1 MRLNEVKSGLLLW
14 GVPSD
19 QGIEEITTEDIDV
32 KRGMQVLVP
41 EMMPYCLGLTI
52 VRRLQEEQIQCA
64 YITDNML
71 GIFFYKNKVKTLI
84 FFYKELAN
92 HHMVGICGSLYVC
105 MLAHVHNVPIKLR
118 QGGTLVQSANDA
130 VALDDCLCIQYKET
144 IKVEDESIP
153 LDIIR

>member
-1 MRLNEVKSGLLLW
+1 MRLSDVKSGLLLW
-14 GVPSD
+14 GVPSH
-19 QGIEEITTEDIDV
+19 QGIAEMTKDMEAE
-32 KRGMQVLVP
+32 KGMLVLVP

-52 VRRLQEEQIQCA
+52 VKRLLEEGIRYA

-71 GIFFYKNKVKTLI
+71 GVLFYKNKVKTLM

-105 MLAHVHNVPIKLR
+105 MLAHLHNVPIKLR
-118 QGGTLVQSANDA
+118 QGDTLVQPMQNTA
-130 VALDDCLCIQYKET
+130 ALDGRLCLHYKDM
-144 IKVEDESIP
+144 IKTDDESIP